1 MENQSAG
8 GSCCQ
13 QLAEKLE
20 KSETGRKKLRQAIAM
35 LKEKMEDTSKVLQVN
50 EALRQE
56 CEKERKRA
64 DAERLKS
71 ETDRKVREKVEQE
84 SLTLKEQLVQVLK
97 RLDRVEDHQKADQ
110 SEIVRMHCMVKE
122 AVDGVGGVLKAV
134 EAAQSSFHTLERN
147 LLAKVNGAVQSSTKA
162 SSIAQREQSKVSAA
176 ETTALAAQAVA
187 KAVQK
192 EVQALAAHVA
202 TLQKQSSSLTQHVST
217 LQLDSQLQGPRTPQ
231 DSLGSE
237 ETTMSLDVTKKVT
250 TSGAAS
256 PTSLSLPSPQNVV
269 LSKNQLQT
277 DAVPRSQ
284 PMLTSVC
291 PSRMRRKSS
300 PKQVNTRADST
311 LNVPTIPCLQAQ
323 AQAHRPRPGPVQIIT
338 GLQSILN
345 PSVNQTIPASTA
357 PSRGS
362 QFFDRQSGDPV
373 CKRSDVAKQFVTTTK
388 TKEVEGGDTVVHQQG
403 EFPKSKLNHDVVSA
417 HNDPALSKRGN
428 SQIGSHDKQLKDSTR
443 VGPETAPLPGE
454 HSPGT
459 VREPIEDARPD
470 LPSKLLVNIAALFE
484 KEKKTRSKMEEKFA
498 ELQDLLGN
506 SSESFRLHSTS
517 GGGKAGLKRKR
528 DVGNEVAESVHGR
541 KRHRGK
547 KGARKDRVRKE
558 KTSTPVCDPNSWKLP
573 ANKDGVSD
581 DYMSVVQAVQTEDRL
596 IGQGEQNQFVLSEPV
611 TGGSLET
618 IKRDLDGPEVR
629 DAQGDL
635 DPKEMFSCL
644 HSRNLLEGEGSLWDT
659 DSEGT
664 GDELGES
671 WWTSKNDLL
680 SPTLPRILPC
690 PLSPPSICLPP
701 VQSSDGGCSSG
712 RGQKMISDDD
722 GSKVSLNTVEPVT
735 EGDAELSRGISITF
749 SGMQDCDGEEEPLPS
764 SHSKGVWNMAIGNQ
778 SAGEQLLPPNS
789 CCMNLQEMSLFL
801 EELPSVLQDVAEDS
815 EKGEWAI
822 EDPQLG
828 LEKGVCGNVSSSKKH
843 HILQECVAKDDS
855 QRIVDGAS
863 SGDMPLEFQKGHT
876 TAIAS
881 RMGVLGTEEHF
892 CSKIALQHEHNA
904 TSATTDSEQLRIL
917 QEPAIEGLVSVKHVV
932 GPMQRKDFDEA
943 ETTSTI
949 QRLEGVLFGREAIS
963 GSTPQ
968 DAIED
973 LLMNTE
979 GLLTIPAKFQA
990 LDLLLVRLRRV
1001 LIEGKAETCGIGSA
1015 EALVSSGLIHMTVRR
1030 GLWEVHGCACQD
1042 GTIENARTG
1051 AKIIAGLCQ
1060 AHGRL
1065 DFLQRSMY
1073 TILLRCSYNNCWLL
1087 AMMSSF
1093 ASICGRAVFS
1103 SGSEMATQAVC
1114 VIVSELL
1121 CDRNGI
1127 TSEEK
1132 TDSLSKFGGITSL
1145 PMAAFHLNMMEE
1157 ELEVLQH
1164 CLVGENMQ
1172 RMMTLLPKLLQSLY
1186 QFLTSP
1192 MGIIPSTTL
1201 QCASWDETFTLN
1213 NGSAQTRPFVSASV
1227 VEMKDNDHR
1236 ESSRPMLVQ
1245 QKVESQAE
1253 KLGSGQDDKLRTFLD
1268 MCRTLE
1274 LVAIHLGW
1282 KWTYNELLV
1291 GHLWSMVTPGA
1302 SEVTVIHVAHIVGIL
1317 GRLGIVED
1325 GEELPGVE
1333 HLRNQ
1338 LREVLQGAFTEPA
1351 KVAAAQALSHL
1362 KC

>member
-1 MENQSAG
+1 MQ
-8 GSCCQ
+8 
-13 QLAEKLE
+13 
-20 KSETGRKKLRQAIAM
+20 
-35 LKEKMEDTSKVLQVN
+35 
-50 EALRQE
+50 
-56 CEKERKRA
+56 
-64 DAERLKS
+64 
-71 ETDRKVREKVEQE
+71 
-84 SLTLKEQLVQVLK
+84 
-97 RLDRVEDHQKADQ
+97 
-110 SEIVRMHCMVKE
+110 
-122 AVDGVGGVLKAV
+122 
-134 EAAQSSFHTLERN
+134 
-147 LLAKVNGAVQSSTKA
+147 VNGAVQSSTKA

-237 ETTMSLDVTKKVT
+237 ETTTSLDVTKKVT

-256 PTSLSLPSPQNVV
+256 PTSLSLPSPQNAV
-269 LSKNQLQT
+269 LGKNQLQT
-277 DAVPRSQ
+277 DGVPRSQ

-291 PSRMRRKSS
+291 PPRMRRNPS

-311 LNVPTIPCLQAQ
+311 SNVPTIPYLQAQ

-345 PSVNQTIPASTA
+345 PSVNQTIPESTASSLYITA

-362 QFFDRQSGDPV
+362 QFFDRQGGDPV
-373 CKRSDVAKQFVTTTK
+373 CKHSDVAKQFVTTTK
-388 TKEVEGGDTVVHQQG
+388 TKEVEGGNTVVHQQG
-403 EFPKSKLNHDVVSA
+403 EFPKSKLNHDVVSV
-417 HNDPALSKRGN
+417 HNDPVLLKRGN
-428 SQIGSHDKQLKDSTR
+428 SRTGSHDKQLKESTR

-454 HSPGT
+454 HIPGT
-459 VREPIEDARPD
+459 VGEPIEDAWPD
-470 LPSKLLVNIAALFE
+470 LPSKLLVNIASLLE
-484 KEKKTRSKMEEKFA
+484 NEKKTRSKMEEKFA

-517 GGGKAGLKRKR
+517 GGGKVGLKRKR
-528 DVGNEVAESVHGR
+528 DMGNEVAESVHGR

-558 KTSTPVCDPNSWKLP
+558 KKSTLVCDPNSRKLP
-573 ANKDGVSD
+573 ANKDCVSD
-581 DYMSVVQAVQTEDRL
+581 DYRSVAQAVQTEDRV

-611 TGGSLET
+611 MGGSLET
-618 IKRDLDGPEVR
+618 IKRDLVDPEVR

-635 DPKEMFSCL
+635 DPKEMLSCL
-644 HSRNLLEGEGSLWDT
+644 HSRDLLEGEGSLWDT

-701 VQSSDGGCSSG
+701 VQSSDGGCSGGSG
-712 RGQKMISDDD
+712 QMMISDD
-722 GSKVSLNTVEPVT
+722 GSKVPLNTVEPAT

-749 SGMQDCDGEEEPLPS
+749 SGMRDYNGEEEPLPS
-764 SHSKGVWNMAIGNQ
+764 SHSKGVGNMTIGNQ
-778 SAGEQLLPPNS
+778 SAGEQLLAPNA

-855 QRIVDGAS
+855 QRIVHRAS

-917 QEPAIEGLVSVKHVV
+917 QEPAIEGLVAVKHVV

-949 QRLEGVLFGREAIS
+949 QRIEGVLFGREAIC
-963 GSTPQ
+963 GSIPR

-973 LLMNTE
+973 CEIKRTVIE
-979 GLLTIPAKFQA
+979 SQSHVKPTIQDGGP
-990 LDLLLVRLRRV
+990 DV
-1001 LIEGKAETCGIGSA
+1001 GGM
-1015 EALVSSGLIHMTVRR
+1015 VSSPIDEKL
-1030 GLWEVHGCACQD
+1030 
-1042 GTIENARTG
+1042 
-1051 AKIIAGLCQ
+1051 
-1060 AHGRL
+1060 
-1065 DFLQRSMY
+1065 
-1073 TILLRCSYNNCWLL
+1073 
-1087 AMMSSF
+1087 
-1093 ASICGRAVFS
+1093 
-1103 SGSEMATQAVC
+1103 
-1114 VIVSELL
+1114 ELL
-1121 CDRNGI
+1121 GHSEDCRDTDR
-1127 TSEEK
+1127 SW
-1132 TDSLSKFGGITSL
+1132 DSLQ
-1145 PMAAFHLNMMEE
+1145 P
-1157 ELEVLQH
+1157 
-1164 CLVGENMQ
+1164 
-1172 RMMTLLPKLLQSLY
+1172 P
-1186 QFLTSP
+1186 
-1192 MGIIPSTTL
+1192 
-1201 QCASWDETFTLN
+1201 
-1213 NGSAQTRPFVSASV
+1213 
-1227 VEMKDNDHR
+1227 
-1236 ESSRPMLVQ
+1236 
-1245 QKVESQAE
+1245 
-1253 KLGSGQDDKLRTFLD
+1253 
-1268 MCRTLE
+1268 
-1274 LVAIHLGW
+1274 
-1282 KWTYNELLV
+1282 
-1291 GHLWSMVTPGA
+1291 
-1302 SEVTVIHVAHIVGIL
+1302 
-1317 GRLGIVED
+1317 
-1325 GEELPGVE
+1325 EELPGLHSDIRCGIEPNCKQAGRSQDNQPWLQKEAQAFIAVKDYLHE
-1333 HLRNQ
+1333 ALVGGTTCKLQRGKDLRNG
-1338 LREVLQGAFTEPA
+1338 LAAVALQSD
-1351 KVAAAQALSHL
+1351 LSGE
-1362 KC
+1362 

>member
-1 MENQSAG
+1 MENQSTG

-110 SEIVRMHCMVKE
+110 SEIVRLKDMMQVKE

-147 LLAKVNGAVQSSTKA
+147 LLAKVVVLALST
-162 SSIAQREQSKVSAA
+162 RE
-176 ETTALAAQAVA
+176 TAQAVA
-187 KAVQK
+187 KTVQK

-237 ETTMSLDVTKKVT
+237 ETTTSLDVTKKVT

-256 PTSLSLPSPQNVV
+256 PTSLSLPSPRNVV

-291 PSRMRRKSS
+291 PSRMRRNPS

-311 LNVPTIPCLQAQ
+311 WNVPTIPCLQ

-357 PSRGS
+357 PSLYITAPSRGS
-362 QFFDRQSGDPV
+362 QFFDRQGGDPV
-373 CKRSDVAKQFVTTTK
+373 S
-388 TKEVEGGDTVVHQQG
+388 
-403 EFPKSKLNHDVVSA
+403 
-417 HNDPALSKRGN
+417 
-428 SQIGSHDKQLKDSTR
+428 
-443 VGPETAPLPGE
+443 PLPGE
-454 HSPGT
+454 YSPGI
-459 VREPIEDARPD
+459 VGEPIEDARPD
-470 LPSKLLVNIAALFE
+470 LPSKLLVNIASLLE
-484 KEKKTRSKMEEKFA
+484 KEKKTRFKMEEKFA
-498 ELQDLLGN
+498 ELRDLLGN

-517 GGGKAGLKRKR
+517 GGGEVGLKRKR
-528 DVGNEVAESVHGR
+528 DVGNDVAESVHGR

-547 KGARKDRVRKE
+547 KGARKDK
-558 KTSTPVCDPNSWKLP
+558 
-573 ANKDGVSD
+573 
-581 DYMSVVQAVQTEDRL
+581 
-596 IGQGEQNQFVLSEPV
+596 
-611 TGGSLET
+611 
-618 IKRDLDGPEVR
+618 
-629 DAQGDL
+629 
-635 DPKEMFSCL
+635 
-644 HSRNLLEGEGSLWDT
+644 GSLWET

-701 VQSSDGGCSSG
+701 VQSSDGVCSSG
-712 RGQKMISDDD
+712 SGQKMIS
-722 GSKVSLNTVEPVT
+722 
-735 EGDAELSRGISITF
+735 
-749 SGMQDCDGEEEPLPS
+749 
-764 SHSKGVWNMAIGNQ
+764 
-778 SAGEQLLPPNS
+778 
-789 CCMNLQEMSLFL
+789 
-801 EELPSVLQDVAEDS
+801 
-815 EKGEWAI
+815 
-822 EDPQLG
+822 
-828 LEKGVCGNVSSSKKH
+828 
-843 HILQECVAKDDS
+843 
-855 QRIVDGAS
+855 
-863 SGDMPLEFQKGHT
+863 
-876 TAIAS
+876 
-881 RMGVLGTEEHF
+881 
-892 CSKIALQHEHNA
+892 
-904 TSATTDSEQLRIL
+904 
-917 QEPAIEGLVSVKHVV
+917 
-932 GPMQRKDFDEA
+932 PMQRKDFDEA
-943 ETTSTI
+943 DTTSTI
-949 QRLEGVLFGREAIS
+949 QRIEGVLFGREVVS

-973 LLMNTE
+973 CEIKRTVIESQSHVKPTTQDGGSGVSDVGEMVSSPIDEKLELLGHSEDCRDTDRIWDSLQPPE
-979 GLLTIPAKFQA
+979 ELPGLHF
-990 LDLLLVRLRRV
+990 DNR
-1001 LIEGKAETCGIGSA
+1001 CGIEPNCKQAGRSQGNQPLLQKEAQAFIAVKDSLHEALVGGTTCKLQRGKDLRNGLAAVALQFDLA
-1015 EALVSSGLIHMTVRR
+1015 EALVSSGLIHLTVRR

-1051 AKIIAGLCQ
+1051 AKILAGLCQ

-1065 DFLQRSMY
+1065 DFLRRSMY

-1121 CDRNGI
+1121 CDRNGN

-1132 TDSLSKFGGITSL
+1132 TDSLSKFGGIASL

-1157 ELEVLQH
+1157 ELEVLQN

-1192 MGIIPSTTL
+1192 MCIISSTTL

-1213 NGSAQTRPFVSASV
+1213 NGSAQTRPFISASV
-1227 VEMKDNDHR
+1227 
-1236 ESSRPMLVQ
+1236 
-1245 QKVESQAE
+1245 
-1253 KLGSGQDDKLRTFLD
+1253 
-1268 MCRTLE
+1268 
-1274 LVAIHLGW
+1274 GW

-1302 SEVTVIHVAHIVGIL
+1302 SEVTVIHVAYIVGIL

-1338 LREVLQGAFTEPA
+1338 LCEVLQGAFTEPA

-1362 KC
+1362 KCPSWNC

>member
-110 SEIVRMHCMVKE
+110 SEIVRLKDMMQVKE

-147 LLAKVNGAVQSSTKA
+147 LLAKVVVLALST
-162 SSIAQREQSKVSAA
+162 RE
-176 ETTALAAQAVA
+176 TAQAVA

-237 ETTMSLDVTKKVT
+237 ETTTSLDVTKKVT

-269 LSKNQLQT
+269 LGKNQLQT

-291 PSRMRRKSS
+291 PSCMRRNPS

-311 LNVPTIPCLQAQ
+311 SNVPTIPCLQAQAQ

-357 PSRGS
+357 PSLYITAPSRGS
-362 QFFDRQSGDPV
+362 QFFDRQGGDPV
-373 CKRSDVAKQFVTTTK
+373 S
-388 TKEVEGGDTVVHQQG
+388 
-403 EFPKSKLNHDVVSA
+403 
-417 HNDPALSKRGN
+417 
-428 SQIGSHDKQLKDSTR
+428 
-443 VGPETAPLPGE
+443 PLPGE
-454 HSPGT
+454 YSPGT
-459 VREPIEDARPD
+459 VGEPIENARPD
-470 LPSKLLVNIAALFE
+470 LPSKLLVNIASLLE
-484 KEKKTRSKMEEKFA
+484 KEKKTRFKMEEKFA
-498 ELQDLLGN
+498 ELRDLLGN
-506 SSESFRLHSTS
+506 SIT
-517 GGGKAGLKRKR
+517 
-528 DVGNEVAESVHGR
+528 D
-541 KRHRGK
+541 
-547 KGARKDRVRKE
+547 
-558 KTSTPVCDPNSWKLP
+558 
-573 ANKDGVSD
+573 
-581 DYMSVVQAVQTEDRL
+581 
-596 IGQGEQNQFVLSEPV
+596 
-611 TGGSLET
+611 GSLET

-635 DPKEMFSCL
+635 DPKEMLSCL

-701 VQSSDGGCSSG
+701 VQSSDGVCSSG
-712 RGQKMISDDD
+712 SGQKMIS
-722 GSKVSLNTVEPVT
+722 
-735 EGDAELSRGISITF
+735 
-749 SGMQDCDGEEEPLPS
+749 
-764 SHSKGVWNMAIGNQ
+764 
-778 SAGEQLLPPNS
+778 
-789 CCMNLQEMSLFL
+789 
-801 EELPSVLQDVAEDS
+801 
-815 EKGEWAI
+815 
-822 EDPQLG
+822 
-828 LEKGVCGNVSSSKKH
+828 
-843 HILQECVAKDDS
+843 
-855 QRIVDGAS
+855 
-863 SGDMPLEFQKGHT
+863 
-876 TAIAS
+876 
-881 RMGVLGTEEHF
+881 
-892 CSKIALQHEHNA
+892 
-904 TSATTDSEQLRIL
+904 
-917 QEPAIEGLVSVKHVV
+917 
-932 GPMQRKDFDEA
+932 PMQRKGFDEA
-943 ETTSTI
+943 DTTSTI
-949 QRLEGVLFGREAIS
+949 QRIEGVLFGREAVS

-973 LLMNTE
+973 CEIKRTVIESQSHVKPTTQDGGSGVSDVGEIVSSPIDEKLELLGHSEDCRDTDRIWDSLQPPE
-979 GLLTIPAKFQA
+979 ELPGLHFGNRRGIEPNCKQA
-990 LDLLLVRLRRV
+990 GQSQGNQPLLQKEAQAFIAVKDSLHEALVGGTTCKLQRGKDLRNGLAAVALQFDL
-1001 LIEGKAETCGIGSA
+1001 A
-1015 EALVSSGLIHMTVRR
+1015 EALVSSGLIHLTVRR
-1030 GLWEVHGCACQD
+1030 GLWEVHRCACQD

-1051 AKIIAGLCQ
+1051 AKILAGLCQ

-1065 DFLQRSMY
+1065 DFLRRSMY

-1121 CDRNGI
+1121 CDRNGN

-1132 TDSLSKFGGITSL
+1132 TDSLSKFGGIASL

-1157 ELEVLQH
+1157 ELEVLQN

-1192 MGIIPSTTL
+1192 MCIISSTTL

-1213 NGSAQTRPFVSASV
+1213 NGSAQTRPFISASV
-1227 VEMKDNDHR
+1227 
-1236 ESSRPMLVQ
+1236 
-1245 QKVESQAE
+1245 
-1253 KLGSGQDDKLRTFLD
+1253 
-1268 MCRTLE
+1268 
-1274 LVAIHLGW
+1274 GW

-1302 SEVTVIHVAHIVGIL
+1302 SEVTVIHVAYIVGIL

-1362 KC
+1362 KCSSWNC

>member
-110 SEIVRMHCMVKE
+110 SEIVRLKDMMQVKE
-122 AVDGVGGVLKAV
+122 AIDGVGGVLKAV

-147 LLAKVNGAVQSSTKA
+147 LLAKVVVLALST
-162 SSIAQREQSKVSAA
+162 RE
-176 ETTALAAQAVA
+176 TAQAVA

-237 ETTMSLDVTKKVT
+237 ETTTSLDVTKKVT

-277 DAVPRSQ
+277 DAVPRSK

-291 PSRMRRKSS
+291 PSRMRRNPS

-311 LNVPTIPCLQAQ
+311 SNVPTIPCL
-323 AQAHRPRPGPVQIIT
+323 QAHRPRPGPVQIIT

-357 PSRGS
+357 PSLYITAPSWGS
-362 QFFDRQSGDPV
+362 QFFDRQGGDPV
-373 CKRSDVAKQFVTTTK
+373 S
-388 TKEVEGGDTVVHQQG
+388 
-403 EFPKSKLNHDVVSA
+403 
-417 HNDPALSKRGN
+417 
-428 SQIGSHDKQLKDSTR
+428 
-443 VGPETAPLPGE
+443 PLPGE
-454 HSPGT
+454 YTPGT
-459 VREPIEDARPD
+459 VGEPIEDARPD
-470 LPSKLLVNIAALFE
+470 LPSKLLVNIASLLE
-484 KEKKTRSKMEEKFA
+484 KEKKTRFKMEEKFA
-498 ELQDLLGN
+498 ELRDLLGN
-506 SSESFRLHSTS
+506 SDESFRLHSTS
-517 GGGKAGLKRKR
+517 GGGEVGLKRKR
-528 DVGNEVAESVHGR
+528 DVGNDVAESVHGR

-547 KGARKDRVRKE
+547 KGARKDK
-558 KTSTPVCDPNSWKLP
+558 
-573 ANKDGVSD
+573 
-581 DYMSVVQAVQTEDRL
+581 
-596 IGQGEQNQFVLSEPV
+596 
-611 TGGSLET
+611 
-618 IKRDLDGPEVR
+618 
-629 DAQGDL
+629 
-635 DPKEMFSCL
+635 
-644 HSRNLLEGEGSLWDT
+644 GSLWET

-701 VQSSDGGCSSG
+701 VQSSDGVCSSG
-712 RGQKMISDDD
+712 SGQKMIS
-722 GSKVSLNTVEPVT
+722 
-735 EGDAELSRGISITF
+735 
-749 SGMQDCDGEEEPLPS
+749 
-764 SHSKGVWNMAIGNQ
+764 
-778 SAGEQLLPPNS
+778 
-789 CCMNLQEMSLFL
+789 
-801 EELPSVLQDVAEDS
+801 
-815 EKGEWAI
+815 
-822 EDPQLG
+822 
-828 LEKGVCGNVSSSKKH
+828 
-843 HILQECVAKDDS
+843 
-855 QRIVDGAS
+855 
-863 SGDMPLEFQKGHT
+863 
-876 TAIAS
+876 
-881 RMGVLGTEEHF
+881 
-892 CSKIALQHEHNA
+892 
-904 TSATTDSEQLRIL
+904 
-917 QEPAIEGLVSVKHVV
+917 
-932 GPMQRKDFDEA
+932 PMQRKDFDEA
-943 ETTSTI
+943 DTTSTI
-949 QRLEGVLFGREAIS
+949 QRIEGVLFGREAVS

-973 LLMNTE
+973 CEIKRTVIESQSHVKATTQDGGSGVSDVGEMVSSPIDEKLELLGHSEDCRDTDRIWDSLQPPE
-979 GLLTIPAKFQA
+979 ELPGLHF
-990 LDLLLVRLRRV
+990 DNR
-1001 LIEGKAETCGIGSA
+1001 CGIEPNCKQAGRSQGNQPLLQKEAQAFIAVKDSLHEALVGGTTCKLQRGKDLRNGLAAVALQFDLA
-1015 EALVSSGLIHMTVRR
+1015 EALVSSGLVHLTVRR

-1051 AKIIAGLCQ
+1051 AKILAGLCQ

-1065 DFLQRSMY
+1065 DFLRRSMY

-1093 ASICGRAVFS
+1093 ASICGRAVFF

-1121 CDRNGI
+1121 CDRNGN

-1132 TDSLSKFGGITSL
+1132 TDSLSKFGGIASL

-1157 ELEVLQH
+1157 ELEVLQN

-1192 MGIIPSTTL
+1192 MCIISSTTL

-1213 NGSAQTRPFVSASV
+1213 NSSAQTRPFISASV
-1227 VEMKDNDHR
+1227 
-1236 ESSRPMLVQ
+1236 
-1245 QKVESQAE
+1245 
-1253 KLGSGQDDKLRTFLD
+1253 
-1268 MCRTLE
+1268 
-1274 LVAIHLGW
+1274 GW

-1302 SEVTVIHVAHIVGIL
+1302 SEVTVIHVAYIVGIL

-1338 LREVLQGAFTEPA
+1338 LREILQGAFTEPA

-1362 KC
+1362 KCSSWNC